1 METFENAVRFAGLP
15 HNLEQIQKSL
25 NFSSFDTLAHQESV
39 NGFKEKS
46 ASGSRFFRKG
56 QIGSWREELSETQA
70 QQIVH
75 DHREVMRRFGYLDEN
90 GKIVY

>member
-1 METFENAVRFAGLP
+1 MWVAIGGLP
-15 HNLEQIQKSL
+15 HNREQIQKAL
-25 NFSSFDTLAHQESV
+25 DFSSFDTLAHQEIV

-46 ASGSRFFRKG
+46 ASCNRFFRKG
-56 QIGSWREELSETQA
+56 QIGSWRDELTETQA

-75 DHREVMRRFGYLDEN
+75 DHREVMRRFGYLDES